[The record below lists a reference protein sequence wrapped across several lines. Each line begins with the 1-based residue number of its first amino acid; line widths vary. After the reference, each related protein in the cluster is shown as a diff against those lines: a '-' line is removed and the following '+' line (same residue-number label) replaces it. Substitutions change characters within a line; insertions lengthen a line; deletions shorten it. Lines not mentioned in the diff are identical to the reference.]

1 MKKYIVYLILC
12 FVSCFIFSCTSV
24 YEKGDTSCIPEGMER
39 LTFKVIVSSSK
50 VVGSNTRSI
59 ALEKENEIKDL
70 FVKIGYYDGDHY
82 RNFYSTQNGTIYLD
96 SYVYEDS
103 IYRASI
109 EVPVGTFR
117 DGDNI
122 YVWANQE
129 YPIDVTSEEELTTPL
144 YMSGIGT
151 IRDRWGGGRDFE
163 ADVHLLR
170 GVAKLRTV
178 VRTTKRSVLG
188 SWNININQVETQ
200 ILHMP
205 LCIRPFAPFETHRNP
220 AANDWWNDVYHRYI
234 DCTLKNVDWWFRWE
248 NSHLLS
254 SVELP
259 IDDGVNVDKVAETS
273 YDRYIYENWLENES
287 DYDENTNVTALK
299 VRIPLWNNETGENR
313 TIERVI
319 PIKTNDSY
327 RILRNHIYTVDVR
340 VLSLDEVKI
349 FTNMLDWE
357 DVGVTGDIVGGV
369 DFDIDRTKITLI
381 KDIVDPVKL
390 LKVDCHAPGRLQ
402 IRALKPNKTDLIS
415 TTDLQLYCNGITE
428 TDKLADNSGIYDLT
442 AAQVMNFYCTTGSV
456 PANYEGGF
464 IEISSDNVHVEY
476 IPVSSLDTFTPLD
489 TEGTANSYIA
499 DRGAGSYSFTATI
512 MGNGVDGIIDEGKF
526 EDASGNILTK
536 AGGANIHPLS
546 AKLLWQDTDELVEQ
560 VALVNGRVQV
570 KMRRS
575 RGNAVIAVYDKTN
588 PNAED
593 AKVLWSWHLWC
604 TATPKI
610 LEFVT
615 SIYTGNNYKVMD
627 RNLGATATKAY
638 LGTVQGL
645 HYQWGRKD
653 PFSGSLTY
661 DGIRTILYDV
671 RSGQVVYK
679 YSDERVTAG
688 QAISTPSS
696 LYSPRR
702 GLGSESWCT
711 KTTELKYLWGNPD
724 GEQDVFPKETLKS
737 LYDPCPYGYKVAPHD
752 VFKILSKGEIA
763 IFLPAGASLGD
774 MYFIKSYFANGST
787 FYYDNAGI
795 DETKLIY
802 LPETYRPNG
811 DGIKLGKRGV
821 YWCSSPHP
829 ADKEH
834 SGLMFN
840 FHPYTAMDFEYNIY
854 NPVVTSTPASIRCVK
869 E

>member
-1 MKKYIVYLILC
+1 MTNKMVIGYKFAFILLLLS
-12 FVSCFIFSCTSV
+12 SCVEDIRNCDIGNVDNMIPDGKERMELRLVIPGGKQPVVRSIENGTAGENKVERLFMDVMNSGTVIASRSTADGALTLTPTDVDSV
-24 YEKGDTSCIPEGMER
+24 YTVSTLFDIGTLEAGYTLRVRANEDTPAIISGQP
-39 LTFKVIVSSSK
+39 VSP
-50 VVGSNTRSI
+50 
-59 ALEKENEIKDL
+59 
-70 FVKIGYYDGDHY
+70 F
-82 RNFYSTQNGTIYLD
+82 
-96 SYVYEDS
+96 
-103 IYRASI
+103 
-109 EVPVGTFR
+109 
-117 DGDNI
+117 
-122 YVWANQE
+122 
-129 YPIDVTSEEELTTPL
+129 
-144 YMSGIGT
+144 YMSGTGVIEDG
-151 IRDRWGGGRDFE
+151 INRNFK
-163 ADVHLLR
+163 ASVHLLR
-170 GVAKLRTV
+170 GVAKLWTT
-178 VRTTKRSVLG
+178 VRTTSFTVPQELMIGDVKIQVIHAADRIRKYAPFSSHANEAVVENLPA
-188 SWNININQVETQ
+188 SSLNYPDYPEVSLYDILAHEQVEINGEAITFY
-200 ILHMP
+200 P
-205 LCIRPFAPFETHRNP
+205 LF
-220 AANDWWNDVYHRYI
+220 V
-234 DCTLKNVDWWFRWE
+234 
-248 NSHLLS
+248 
-254 SVELP
+254 
-259 IDDGVNVDKVAETS
+259 
-273 YDRYIYENWLENES
+273 YENYLEQEEE
-287 DYDENTNVTALK
+287 YDPAINVTSLK
-299 VRIPLWNNETGENR
+299 LTIPVTDGIASRVIER
-313 TIERVI
+313 TIPVKAE
-319 PIKTNDSY
+319 DSY
-327 RILRNHIYTVDVR
+327 RMKRNHIYSVDVQ
-340 VLSLDEVKI
+340 VLSLDEVKV
-349 FTNMLDWE
+349 FTDMLDWE

-560 VALVNGRVQV
+560 VALANGRVQV
-570 KMRRS
+570 KMGRS

-671 RSGQVVYK
+671 RSGQGVYK

-702 GLGSESWCT
+702 GLGGESWCT

-724 GEQDVFPKETLKS
+724 GEQDAFPKETLKS

-763 IFLPAGASLGD
+763 IFPPAGASLGD

-811 DGIKLGKRGV
+811 DGIKLGKWGV

-854 NPVVTSTPASIRCVK
+854 NPVVTSVPASIRCVK

>member
-1 MKKYIVYLILC
+1 MTNKMVIGYKFAFILLLLS
-12 FVSCFIFSCTSV
+12 SCVEDIRNCDIGNVDNMIPDGKERMELRLVIPGGKQPVVRSIENGMAGENKVERLFMDVMNSGTVIASRSTADGALTLTPTDVDSV
-24 YEKGDTSCIPEGMER
+24 YAVSTLFDIGTLEAGYTLRVRANEDTPAIISGQP
-39 LTFKVIVSSSK
+39 VSP
-50 VVGSNTRSI
+50 
-59 ALEKENEIKDL
+59 
-70 FVKIGYYDGDHY
+70 F
-82 RNFYSTQNGTIYLD
+82 
-96 SYVYEDS
+96 
-103 IYRASI
+103 
-109 EVPVGTFR
+109 
-117 DGDNI
+117 
-122 YVWANQE
+122 
-129 YPIDVTSEEELTTPL
+129 
-144 YMSGIGT
+144 YMSGTGVIEDG
-151 IRDRWGGGRDFE
+151 INRNFK
-163 ADVHLLR
+163 ASVHLLR
-170 GVAKLRTV
+170 GVAKLRTT
-178 VRTTKRSVLG
+178 VRTTSFTVPQELMIGDVKIQVIHAADRIRKYAPFSSHANEAVVENLPA
-188 SWNININQVETQ
+188 SSLNYPDYPEVSLYDILAHEQVEINGEAITFY
-200 ILHMP
+200 P
-205 LCIRPFAPFETHRNP
+205 LF
-220 AANDWWNDVYHRYI
+220 V
-234 DCTLKNVDWWFRWE
+234 
-248 NSHLLS
+248 
-254 SVELP
+254 
-259 IDDGVNVDKVAETS
+259 
-273 YDRYIYENWLENES
+273 YENYLEQEEE
-287 DYDENTNVTALK
+287 YDPAINVTSLK
-299 VRIPLWNNETGENR
+299 LTIPVTDGIASRVIER
-313 TIERVI
+313 TIPVKAE
-319 PIKTNDSY
+319 DSY
-327 RILRNHIYTVDVR
+327 RMKRNHIYSVDVQ
-340 VLSLDEVKI
+340 VLSLDEVKV
-349 FTNMLDWE
+349 FTDLLDWE

-570 KMRRS
+570 KMGRS

-671 RSGQVVYK
+671 RSGQGVYK

-702 GLGSESWCT
+702 GLGGESWCT

-724 GEQDVFPKETLKS
+724 GEQDAFPKETLKS

-763 IFLPAGASLGD
+763 IFPPAGASLGD

-811 DGIKLGKRGV
+811 DGIKLGKWGV

-854 NPVVTSTPASIRCVK
+854 NPVVTSVPASIRCVK

>member
-1 MKKYIVYLILC
+1 MTNKMVIGYKFAFILLLLS
-12 FVSCFIFSCTSV
+12 SCVEDIRNCDIGNVDNMIPDVKERMELRLVIPGGKQPVVRSIENGMAGENKVERLFMDVMNSGTVIASRSTADGALTLTPTDVDSV
-24 YEKGDTSCIPEGMER
+24 YAVSTLFDIGTLEAGYTLRVRANEDTPAIISGQP
-39 LTFKVIVSSSK
+39 VSP
-50 VVGSNTRSI
+50 
-59 ALEKENEIKDL
+59 
-70 FVKIGYYDGDHY
+70 F
-82 RNFYSTQNGTIYLD
+82 
-96 SYVYEDS
+96 
-103 IYRASI
+103 
-109 EVPVGTFR
+109 
-117 DGDNI
+117 
-122 YVWANQE
+122 
-129 YPIDVTSEEELTTPL
+129 
-144 YMSGIGT
+144 YMSGTGVIEDG
-151 IRDRWGGGRDFE
+151 INRNFK
-163 ADVHLLR
+163 ASVHLLR
-170 GVAKLRTV
+170 GVAKLRTT
-178 VRTTKRSVLG
+178 VRTTSFTVPQELMIGDVKIQVIHAADRIRKYAPFSSHANEAVVENLPA
-188 SWNININQVETQ
+188 SSLNYPDYPEVSLYDILAHEQVEINGEAITFY
-200 ILHMP
+200 P
-205 LCIRPFAPFETHRNP
+205 LF
-220 AANDWWNDVYHRYI
+220 V
-234 DCTLKNVDWWFRWE
+234 
-248 NSHLLS
+248 
-254 SVELP
+254 
-259 IDDGVNVDKVAETS
+259 
-273 YDRYIYENWLENES
+273 YENYLEQEEE
-287 DYDENTNVTALK
+287 YDPAINVTSLK
-299 VRIPLWNNETGENR
+299 LTIPVTDGIASRVIER
-313 TIERVI
+313 TIPVKAE
-319 PIKTNDSY
+319 DSY
-327 RILRNHIYTVDVR
+327 RMKRNHIYSVDVQ
-340 VLSLDEVKI
+340 VLSLDEVKV
-349 FTNMLDWE
+349 FTDMLDWE

-570 KMRRS
+570 KMGRS

-671 RSGQVVYK
+671 RSGQGVYK

-702 GLGSESWCT
+702 GLGGESWCT

-724 GEQDVFPKETLKS
+724 GEQDAFPKETLKS

-763 IFLPAGASLGD
+763 IFPPAGASLGD

-811 DGIKLGKRGV
+811 DGIKLGKWGV

-854 NPVVTSTPASIRCVK
+854 NPVVTSVPASIRCVK

>member
-1 MKKYIVYLILC
+1 MTNKMVIGYKFAFILLLLS
-12 FVSCFIFSCTSV
+12 SCVEDIRNCDIGNVDNMIPDGKERMELRLVIPGGKQPVVRSIENGMAGENKVERLFMDVMNSGTVIASRSTADGALTLTPTDVDSV
-24 YEKGDTSCIPEGMER
+24 YAVSTLFDIGTLEAGYTLRVRANEDTPAIISGQP
-39 LTFKVIVSSSK
+39 VSP
-50 VVGSNTRSI
+50 
-59 ALEKENEIKDL
+59 
-70 FVKIGYYDGDHY
+70 F
-82 RNFYSTQNGTIYLD
+82 
-96 SYVYEDS
+96 
-103 IYRASI
+103 
-109 EVPVGTFR
+109 
-117 DGDNI
+117 
-122 YVWANQE
+122 
-129 YPIDVTSEEELTTPL
+129 
-144 YMSGIGT
+144 YMSGTGVIEDG
-151 IRDRWGGGRDFE
+151 INRNFK
-163 ADVHLLR
+163 ASVHLLR
-170 GVAKLRTV
+170 GVAKLRTT
-178 VRTTKRSVLG
+178 VRTTSFTVPQELMIGDVK
-188 SWNININQVETQ
+188 IQV
-200 ILHMP
+200 IHAADR
-205 LCIRPFAPFETHRNP
+205 IRKYAPFSSHANEAVVENLP
-220 AANDWWNDVYHRYI
+220 A
-234 DCTLKNVDWWFRWE
+234 
-248 NSHLLS
+248 S
-254 SVELP
+254 SLNYPDYPEMSLYD
-259 IDDGVNVDKVAETS
+259 ILAHEQAEINGEAITF
-273 YDRYIYENWLENES
+273 YPLFVYENYLEQEEE
-287 DYDENTNVTALK
+287 YDPAINVTSLK
-299 VRIPLWNNETGENR
+299 LTIPVTDGIASRVIER
-313 TIERVI
+313 TIPVKAE
-319 PIKTNDSY
+319 DSY
-327 RILRNHIYTVDVR
+327 RMKRNHIYSVDVQ
-340 VLSLDEVKI
+340 VLSLDEVKV
-349 FTNMLDWE
+349 FTDMLDWE

-570 KMRRS
+570 KMGRS

-671 RSGQVVYK
+671 RSGQGVYK

-702 GLGSESWCT
+702 GLGGESWCT

-724 GEQDVFPKETLKS
+724 GEQDAFPKETLKS

-763 IFLPAGASLGD
+763 IFPPAGASLGD

-811 DGIKLGKRGV
+811 DGIKLGKWGV

-854 NPVVTSTPASIRCVK
+854 NPVVTSVPASIRCVK

>member
-1 MKKYIVYLILC
+1 MTNKMVIGYKFAFILLLLS
-12 FVSCFIFSCTSV
+12 SCVEDIRNCDIGNVDNMIPDGKERMELRLVIPGGKQPVVRSIENGMAGENKVERLFMDVMNSGTVIASRSTADGALTLTPTDVDSV
-24 YEKGDTSCIPEGMER
+24 YAVSTLFDIGTLEAGYTLRVRANEDTPAIISGQP
-39 LTFKVIVSSSK
+39 VSP
-50 VVGSNTRSI
+50 
-59 ALEKENEIKDL
+59 
-70 FVKIGYYDGDHY
+70 F
-82 RNFYSTQNGTIYLD
+82 
-96 SYVYEDS
+96 
-103 IYRASI
+103 
-109 EVPVGTFR
+109 
-117 DGDNI
+117 
-122 YVWANQE
+122 
-129 YPIDVTSEEELTTPL
+129 
-144 YMSGIGT
+144 YMSGTGVIEDG
-151 IRDRWGGGRDFE
+151 INRNFK
-163 ADVHLLR
+163 ASVHLLR
-170 GVAKLRTV
+170 GVAKLRTT
-178 VRTTKRSVLG
+178 VRTTSFTVPQELMIGDVKIQVIHAADRIRKYAPFSSHANEAVVENLPA
-188 SWNININQVETQ
+188 SSLNYPDYPEVSLYDILAHEQVEINGEAITFY
-200 ILHMP
+200 P
-205 LCIRPFAPFETHRNP
+205 LF
-220 AANDWWNDVYHRYI
+220 V
-234 DCTLKNVDWWFRWE
+234 
-248 NSHLLS
+248 
-254 SVELP
+254 
-259 IDDGVNVDKVAETS
+259 
-273 YDRYIYENWLENES
+273 YENYLEQEEE
-287 DYDENTNVTALK
+287 YDPAINVTSLK
-299 VRIPLWNNETGENR
+299 LTIPVTDGIASRVIER
-313 TIERVI
+313 TIPVKAE
-319 PIKTNDSY
+319 DSY
-327 RILRNHIYTVDVR
+327 RMKRNHIYSVDVQ
-340 VLSLDEVKI
+340 VLSLDEVKV
-349 FTNMLDWE
+349 FTDMLDWE

-570 KMRRS
+570 KMGRS
-575 RGNAVIAVYDKTN
+575 RGNALIAVYDKAN

-671 RSGQVVYK
+671 RSGQGVYK

-702 GLGSESWCT
+702 GLGGESWCT

-724 GEQDVFPKETLKS
+724 GEQDAFPKETLKS

-763 IFLPAGASLGD
+763 IFPQPERHLG
-774 MYFIKSYFANGST
+774 ICIS
-787 FYYDNAGI
+787 
-795 DETKLIY
+795 
-802 LPETYRPNG
+802 
-811 DGIKLGKRGV
+811 
-821 YWCSSPHP
+821 
-829 ADKEH
+829 
-834 SGLMFN
+834 
-840 FHPYTAMDFEYNIY
+840 
-854 NPVVTSTPASIRCVK
+854 
-869 E
+869 

>member
-1 MKKYIVYLILC
+1 MTNKMVIGYKFAFILLLLS
-12 FVSCFIFSCTSV
+12 SCVEDIRNCDIGNVDNMIPDGKERMELRLVIPGGKQPVVRSIENGMAGENKVERLFMDVMNSGTVIASRSTADGALTLTPTDVDSV
-24 YEKGDTSCIPEGMER
+24 YAVSTLFDIGTLEAGYTLRVRANEDTPAIISGQP
-39 LTFKVIVSSSK
+39 VSP
-50 VVGSNTRSI
+50 
-59 ALEKENEIKDL
+59 
-70 FVKIGYYDGDHY
+70 F
-82 RNFYSTQNGTIYLD
+82 
-96 SYVYEDS
+96 
-103 IYRASI
+103 
-109 EVPVGTFR
+109 
-117 DGDNI
+117 
-122 YVWANQE
+122 
-129 YPIDVTSEEELTTPL
+129 
-144 YMSGIGT
+144 YMSGTGVIEDG
-151 IRDRWGGGRDFE
+151 INRNFK
-163 ADVHLLR
+163 ASVHLLR
-170 GVAKLRTV
+170 GVAKLRTT
-178 VRTTKRSVLG
+178 VRTTSFTVPQELMIGDVKIQVIHAADRIRKYAPFSSHANEAVVENLPA
-188 SWNININQVETQ
+188 SSLNYPDYPEVSLYDILAHEQVEINGEAITFY
-200 ILHMP
+200 P
-205 LCIRPFAPFETHRNP
+205 LF
-220 AANDWWNDVYHRYI
+220 V
-234 DCTLKNVDWWFRWE
+234 
-248 NSHLLS
+248 
-254 SVELP
+254 
-259 IDDGVNVDKVAETS
+259 
-273 YDRYIYENWLENES
+273 YENYLEQEEE
-287 DYDENTNVTALK
+287 YDPAINVTSLK
-299 VRIPLWNNETGENR
+299 LTIPVTDGIASRVIER
-313 TIERVI
+313 TIPVKAE
-319 PIKTNDSY
+319 DSY
-327 RILRNHIYTVDVR
+327 RMKRNHIYSVDVQ
-340 VLSLDEVKI
+340 VLSLDEVKV
-349 FTNMLDWE
+349 FTDMLDWE

-570 KMRRS
+570 KMGRS
-575 RGNAVIAVYDKTN
+575 RGNALIAVYDKAN

-671 RSGQVVYK
+671 RSGQGVYK

-702 GLGSESWCT
+702 GLGGESWCT

-724 GEQDVFPKETLKS
+724 GEQDAFPKETLKS

-763 IFLPAGASLGD
+763 IFPPAGASLGD

-811 DGIKLGKRGV
+811 DGIKLGKWGV

-854 NPVVTSTPASIRCVK
+854 NPVVTSVPASIRCVK

>member
-1 MKKYIVYLILC
+1 MEDIRNCDIGNVDNMIPDGKERMELRLVIPGGKQPVVRSIENGMAGENKVERLFMDVMNSGTVIASRSTADGALTLTPTD
-12 FVSCFIFSCTSV
+12 VDSV
-24 YEKGDTSCIPEGMER
+24 YAVSTLFDIGTLEAGYTLRVRANEDTPAIISGQP
-39 LTFKVIVSSSK
+39 VSP
-50 VVGSNTRSI
+50 
-59 ALEKENEIKDL
+59 
-70 FVKIGYYDGDHY
+70 F
-82 RNFYSTQNGTIYLD
+82 
-96 SYVYEDS
+96 
-103 IYRASI
+103 
-109 EVPVGTFR
+109 
-117 DGDNI
+117 
-122 YVWANQE
+122 
-129 YPIDVTSEEELTTPL
+129 
-144 YMSGIGT
+144 YMSGTGVIEDG
-151 IRDRWGGGRDFE
+151 INRNFK
-163 ADVHLLR
+163 ASVHLLR
-170 GVAKLRTV
+170 GVAKLRTT
-178 VRTTKRSVLG
+178 VRTTSFTVPQELMIGDVKIQVIHAADRIRKYAPFSSHANEAVVENLPA
-188 SWNININQVETQ
+188 SSLNYPDYPEVSLYDILAHEQVEINGEAITFY
-200 ILHMP
+200 P
-205 LCIRPFAPFETHRNP
+205 LF
-220 AANDWWNDVYHRYI
+220 V
-234 DCTLKNVDWWFRWE
+234 
-248 NSHLLS
+248 
-254 SVELP
+254 
-259 IDDGVNVDKVAETS
+259 
-273 YDRYIYENWLENES
+273 YENYLEQEEE
-287 DYDENTNVTALK
+287 YDPAINVTSLK
-299 VRIPLWNNETGENR
+299 LTIPVTDGIASRVIER
-313 TIERVI
+313 TIPVKAE
-319 PIKTNDSY
+319 DSY
-327 RILRNHIYTVDVR
+327 RMKRNHIYSVDVQ
-340 VLSLDEVKI
+340 VLSLDEVKV
-349 FTNMLDWE
+349 FTDMLDWE

-570 KMRRS
+570 KMGRS

-671 RSGQVVYK
+671 RSGQGVYK

-702 GLGSESWCT
+702 GLGGESWCT

-724 GEQDVFPKETLKS
+724 GEQDAFPKETLKS

-763 IFLPAGASLGD
+763 IFPPAGASLGD

-811 DGIKLGKRGV
+811 DGIKLGKWGV

-854 NPVVTSTPASIRCVK
+854 NPVVTSVPASIRCVK

>member
-1 MKKYIVYLILC
+1 MTNKMVIGYKFAFILLLLS
-12 FVSCFIFSCTSV
+12 SCVEDIRNCDIGNVDNMIPDGKERMELRLVIPGGKQPVVRSIENGMAGENKVERLFMDVMNSGTVIASRSTADGALTLTPTDVDSV
-24 YEKGDTSCIPEGMER
+24 YAVSTLFDIGTLEAGYTLRVRANEDTPAIISGQPVSPFYVSG
-39 LTFKVIVSSSK
+39 TGVI
-50 VVGSNTRSI
+50 
-59 ALEKENEIKDL
+59 E
-70 FVKIGYYDGDHY
+70 DGIN
-82 RNFYSTQNGTIYLD
+82 RNFK
-96 SYVYEDS
+96 
-103 IYRASI
+103 AS
-109 EVPVGTFR
+109 
-117 DGDNI
+117 
-122 YVWANQE
+122 
-129 YPIDVTSEEELTTPL
+129 
-144 YMSGIGT
+144 
-151 IRDRWGGGRDFE
+151 
-163 ADVHLLR
+163 VHLLR
-170 GVAKLRTV
+170 GVAKLRTT
-178 VRTTKRSVLG
+178 VRTTSFTVPQELMIGDVKIQVIHAADRIRKYAPFSSHANEAVVENLPA
-188 SWNININQVETQ
+188 SSLNYPDYPEVSLYDILAHEQVEINGEAITFY
-200 ILHMP
+200 P
-205 LCIRPFAPFETHRNP
+205 LF
-220 AANDWWNDVYHRYI
+220 V
-234 DCTLKNVDWWFRWE
+234 
-248 NSHLLS
+248 
-254 SVELP
+254 
-259 IDDGVNVDKVAETS
+259 
-273 YDRYIYENWLENES
+273 YENYLEQEEE
-287 DYDENTNVTALK
+287 YDPAINVTSLK
-299 VRIPLWNNETGENR
+299 LTIPVTDGIASRVIER
-313 TIERVI
+313 TIPVKAE
-319 PIKTNDSY
+319 DSY
-327 RILRNHIYTVDVR
+327 RMKRNHIYSVDVQ
-340 VLSLDEVKI
+340 VLSLDEVKV
-349 FTNMLDWE
+349 FTDMLDWE

-570 KMRRS
+570 KMGRS

-671 RSGQVVYK
+671 RSGQGVYK

-702 GLGSESWCT
+702 GLGGESWCT

-724 GEQDVFPKETLKS
+724 GEQDAFPKETLKS

-763 IFLPAGASLGD
+763 IFPPAGASLGD

-811 DGIKLGKRGV
+811 DGIKLGKWGV

-854 NPVVTSTPASIRCVK
+854 NPVVTSVPASIRCVK

>member
-1 MKKYIVYLILC
+1 MTNKMVIGYKFAFILLLLS
-12 FVSCFIFSCTSV
+12 SCVEDIRNCDIGNVDNMIPDGKERMELRLVIPGGKQPVVRSIENGMAGENKVERLFMDVMNSGTVIASRSTADGALTLTPTDVDSV
-24 YEKGDTSCIPEGMER
+24 YAVSTLFDIGTLEAGYTLRVRANEDTPAIISGQP
-39 LTFKVIVSSSK
+39 VSP
-50 VVGSNTRSI
+50 
-59 ALEKENEIKDL
+59 
-70 FVKIGYYDGDHY
+70 F
-82 RNFYSTQNGTIYLD
+82 
-96 SYVYEDS
+96 
-103 IYRASI
+103 
-109 EVPVGTFR
+109 
-117 DGDNI
+117 
-122 YVWANQE
+122 
-129 YPIDVTSEEELTTPL
+129 
-144 YMSGIGT
+144 YMSGTGVIEDG
-151 IRDRWGGGRDFE
+151 INRNFK
-163 ADVHLLR
+163 ASVHLLR
-170 GVAKLRTV
+170 GVAKLRTT
-178 VRTTKRSVLG
+178 VRTTSFTVPQELMIGDVKIQVIHAADRIRKYAPFSSHANEAVVENLPA
-188 SWNININQVETQ
+188 SSLNYPDYPEVSLYDILAHEQVEINGEAITFY
-200 ILHMP
+200 P
-205 LCIRPFAPFETHRNP
+205 LF
-220 AANDWWNDVYHRYI
+220 V
-234 DCTLKNVDWWFRWE
+234 
-248 NSHLLS
+248 
-254 SVELP
+254 
-259 IDDGVNVDKVAETS
+259 
-273 YDRYIYENWLENES
+273 YENYLEQEEE
-287 DYDENTNVTALK
+287 YDPAINVTSLK
-299 VRIPLWNNETGENR
+299 LTIPVTDGIASRVIER
-313 TIERVI
+313 TIPVKAE
-319 PIKTNDSY
+319 DSY
-327 RILRNHIYTVDVR
+327 RMKRNHIYSVDVQ
-340 VLSLDEVKI
+340 VLSLDEVKV
-349 FTNMLDWE
+349 FTDMLDWE

-499 DRGAGSYSFTATI
+499 DRGAGAYSFTATI

-570 KMRRS
+570 KMGRS

-671 RSGQVVYK
+671 RSGQGVYK

-702 GLGSESWCT
+702 GLGGESWCT

-724 GEQDVFPKETLKS
+724 GEQDAFPKETLKS

-763 IFLPAGASLGD
+763 IFPPAGASLGD

-811 DGIKLGKRGV
+811 DGIKLGKWGV

-854 NPVVTSTPASIRCVK
+854 NPVVTSVPASIRCVK

>member
-24 YEKGDTSCIPEGMER
+24 YENGDTSCIPEGMER
-39 LTFKVIVSSSK
+39 LTFKVIVPSSK
-50 VVGSNTRSI
+50 VVDSSTRST

-70 FVKIGYYDGDHY
+70 FVKIGNYDSDHY
-82 RNFYSTQNGTIYLD
+82 RNFYSTQNGTIHFDPYA
-96 SYVYEDS
+96 YEDS

-117 DGDNI
+117 DGDDI

-151 IRDRWGGGRDFE
+151 IRDKWGDNRDFE

-188 SWNININQVETQ
+188 SWNIDINQVETQ

-205 LCIRPFAPFETHRNP
+205 SCIRPFTPFETHRNP
-220 AANDWWNDVYHRYI
+220 AVNDGWNDVYHRYI
-234 DCTLKNVDWWFRWE
+234 DCTLNNLGWWISWE
-248 NSHLLS
+248 NSHLMS

-259 IDDGVNVDKVAETS
+259 IDDGVNVDKVTETS

-299 VRIPLWNNETGENR
+299 VRIPLWNYETGEDR
-313 TIERVI
+313 IIERVI

-340 VLSLDEVKI
+340 VLSVDDIEI
-349 FTNMLDWE
+349 NMDLLDWK
-357 DVGVTGDIVGGV
+357 DIDVTGDIVGGS

-390 LKVDCHAPGRLQ
+390 VKVNCHTPGRLR
-402 IRALKPNKTDLIS
+402 IRALKSDKTALMP

-428 TDKLADNSGIYDLT
+428 NDKLTDNSGIYDLA

-476 IPVSSLDTFTPLD
+476 IPISSLDTFTPLD
-489 TEGTANSYIA
+489 TEGTANCYIA

-536 AGGANIHPLS
+536 TVGAADIHPVS

-570 KMRRS
+570 KMGRS
-575 RGNAVIAVYDKTN
+575 RGNAVIAVYDN
-588 PNAED
+588 PDPNAED

-615 SIYTGNNYKVMD
+615 SIYTGNDYKVMD
-627 RNLGATATKAY
+627 RNLGATATTAY

-679 YSDERVTAG
+679 YPGERVTVG
-688 QAISTPSS
+688 QAVSTPNSM
-696 LYSPRR
+696 YCP
-702 GLGSESWCT
+702 EHSWCT

-752 VFKILSKGEIA
+752 VFRILGRGDNALFPPI
-763 IFLPAGASLGD
+763 GASLGEL
-774 MYFIKSYFANGST
+774 YFIKSYFENGST

-802 LPETYRPNG
+802 LPETYSPNG
-811 DGIKLGKRGV
+811 VGTRLGKQGV

-829 ADKEH
+829 AGRES

-840 FHPYTAMDFEYNIY
+840 FHIYRTMDFEYNIY
-854 NPVVTSTPASIRCVK
+854 NPVVTSLAASIRCVK

>member
-1 MKKYIVYLILC
+1 MTNKMVIGYKFAFILLLLS
-12 FVSCFIFSCTSV
+12 SCVEDIRNCDIGNVDNMIPDGKERMELRLVIPGGKQPVVRSIENGMAGENKVERLFMDVMNSGTVIASRSTADGALTLTPTDVDSV
-24 YEKGDTSCIPEGMER
+24 YAVSTLFDIGTLEAGYTLRVRANEDTPAIISGQP
-39 LTFKVIVSSSK
+39 VSP
-50 VVGSNTRSI
+50 
-59 ALEKENEIKDL
+59 
-70 FVKIGYYDGDHY
+70 F
-82 RNFYSTQNGTIYLD
+82 
-96 SYVYEDS
+96 
-103 IYRASI
+103 
-109 EVPVGTFR
+109 
-117 DGDNI
+117 
-122 YVWANQE
+122 
-129 YPIDVTSEEELTTPL
+129 
-144 YMSGIGT
+144 YMSGTGVIEDG
-151 IRDRWGGGRDFE
+151 INRNFK
-163 ADVHLLR
+163 ASVHLLR
-170 GVAKLRTV
+170 GVAKLRTT
-178 VRTTKRSVLG
+178 VRTTSFTVPQELMIGDVKIQVIHAADRIRKYAPFSSHANEAVVENLPA
-188 SWNININQVETQ
+188 SSLNYPDYPEVSLYDILAHEQVEINGEAITFY
-200 ILHMP
+200 P
-205 LCIRPFAPFETHRNP
+205 LF
-220 AANDWWNDVYHRYI
+220 V
-234 DCTLKNVDWWFRWE
+234 
-248 NSHLLS
+248 
-254 SVELP
+254 
-259 IDDGVNVDKVAETS
+259 
-273 YDRYIYENWLENES
+273 YENYLEQEEE
-287 DYDENTNVTALK
+287 YDPAINVTSLK
-299 VRIPLWNNETGENR
+299 LTIPVTDGIASRVIER
-313 TIERVI
+313 TIPVKAE
-319 PIKTNDSY
+319 DSY
-327 RILRNHIYTVDVR
+327 RMKRNHIYSVDVQ
-340 VLSLDEVKI
+340 VLSLDEVKV
-349 FTNMLDWE
+349 FTDMLDWE

-570 KMRRS
+570 KMGRS

-671 RSGQVVYK
+671 RSGQGVYK

-702 GLGSESWCT
+702 GLGGESWCT

-724 GEQDVFPKETLKS
+724 GEQDAFPKETLKS

-763 IFLPAGASLGD
+763 IFPPAGASLGD

-811 DGIKLGKRGV
+811 DGIKLGKWGV

-834 SGLMFN
+834 SGSCLTFI
-840 FHPYTAMDFEYNIY
+840 HILLWTLNIIY
-854 NPVVTSTPASIRCVK
+854 IIRWLLQCLLRYAV
-869 E
+869 

>member
-1 MKKYIVYLILC
+1 MTNKMVIGYKFAFILLLLS
-12 FVSCFIFSCTSV
+12 SCVEDIRNCDIGNVDNMIPDGKERMELRLVIPGGKQPVVRSIENGMAGENKVERLFMDVMNSGTVIASRSTADGALTLTPTDVDSV
-24 YEKGDTSCIPEGMER
+24 YAVSTLFDIGTLEAGYTLRVRANEDTPAIISGQP
-39 LTFKVIVSSSK
+39 VSP
-50 VVGSNTRSI
+50 
-59 ALEKENEIKDL
+59 
-70 FVKIGYYDGDHY
+70 F
-82 RNFYSTQNGTIYLD
+82 
-96 SYVYEDS
+96 
-103 IYRASI
+103 
-109 EVPVGTFR
+109 
-117 DGDNI
+117 
-122 YVWANQE
+122 
-129 YPIDVTSEEELTTPL
+129 
-144 YMSGIGT
+144 YMSGTGVIEDG
-151 IRDRWGGGRDFE
+151 INRNFK
-163 ADVHLLR
+163 ASVHLLR
-170 GVAKLRTV
+170 GVAKLRTT
-178 VRTTKRSVLG
+178 VRTTSFTVPQELMIGDVKIQVIHAADRIRKYAPFSSHANEAVVENLPA
-188 SWNININQVETQ
+188 SSLNYPDYPEVSLYDILAHEQVEINGEAITFY
-200 ILHMP
+200 P
-205 LCIRPFAPFETHRNP
+205 LF
-220 AANDWWNDVYHRYI
+220 V
-234 DCTLKNVDWWFRWE
+234 
-248 NSHLLS
+248 
-254 SVELP
+254 
-259 IDDGVNVDKVAETS
+259 
-273 YDRYIYENWLENES
+273 YENYLEQEEE
-287 DYDENTNVTALK
+287 YDPAINVTSLK
-299 VRIPLWNNETGENR
+299 LTIPVTDGIASRVIER
-313 TIERVI
+313 TIPVKAE
-319 PIKTNDSY
+319 DSY
-327 RILRNHIYTVDVR
+327 RMKRNHIYSVDVQ
-340 VLSLDEVKI
+340 VLSLDEVKV
-349 FTNMLDWE
+349 FTDMLDWE

-570 KMRRS
+570 KMGRS

-671 RSGQVVYK
+671 RSGQGVYK

-702 GLGSESWCT
+702 GLGGESWCT

-724 GEQDVFPKETLKS
+724 GEQDAFPKETLKS

-763 IFLPAGASLGD
+763 IFPPAGASLGD

-787 FYYDNAGI
+787 F
-795 DETKLIY
+795 
-802 LPETYRPNG
+802 
-811 DGIKLGKRGV
+811 
-821 YWCSSPHP
+821 S
-829 ADKEH
+829 
-834 SGLMFN
+834 F
-840 FHPYTAMDFEYNIY
+840 
-854 NPVVTSTPASIRCVK
+854 
-869 E
+869 

>member
-1 MKKYIVYLILC
+1 MTNKMVIGYKFAFILLLLS
-12 FVSCFIFSCTSV
+12 SCVEDIRNCDIGNVDNMIPDGKERMELRLVIPGGKQPVVRSIENGMAGENKVERLFMDVMNSGTVIASRSTADGALTLTPTDVDSV
-24 YEKGDTSCIPEGMER
+24 YAVSTLFDIGTLEAGYTLRVRANEDTPAIISGQP
-39 LTFKVIVSSSK
+39 VSP
-50 VVGSNTRSI
+50 
-59 ALEKENEIKDL
+59 
-70 FVKIGYYDGDHY
+70 F
-82 RNFYSTQNGTIYLD
+82 
-96 SYVYEDS
+96 
-103 IYRASI
+103 
-109 EVPVGTFR
+109 
-117 DGDNI
+117 
-122 YVWANQE
+122 
-129 YPIDVTSEEELTTPL
+129 
-144 YMSGIGT
+144 YMSGTGVIEDG
-151 IRDRWGGGRDFE
+151 INRNFK
-163 ADVHLLR
+163 ASVHLLR
-170 GVAKLRTV
+170 GVAKLRTT
-178 VRTTKRSVLG
+178 VRTTSFTVPQELMIGDVKIQVIHAADRIRKYAPFSSHANEAVVENLPA
-188 SWNININQVETQ
+188 SSLNYPDYPEVSLYDILAHEQVEINGEAITFY
-200 ILHMP
+200 P
-205 LCIRPFAPFETHRNP
+205 LF
-220 AANDWWNDVYHRYI
+220 V
-234 DCTLKNVDWWFRWE
+234 
-248 NSHLLS
+248 
-254 SVELP
+254 
-259 IDDGVNVDKVAETS
+259 
-273 YDRYIYENWLENES
+273 YENYLEQEEE
-287 DYDENTNVTALK
+287 YDPAINVTSLK
-299 VRIPLWNNETGENR
+299 LTIPVTDGIASRVIER
-313 TIERVI
+313 TIPVKAE
-319 PIKTNDSY
+319 DSY
-327 RILRNHIYTVDVR
+327 RMKRNHIYSVDVQ
-340 VLSLDEVKI
+340 VLSLDEVKV
-349 FTNMLDWE
+349 FTDMLDWE

-763 IFLPAGASLGD
+763 IFPPAGASLGD

>member
-1 MKKYIVYLILC
+1 MTNKMVIGYKFAFILLLLS
-12 FVSCFIFSCTSV
+12 SCVEDIRNCDIGNVDNMIPDGKERMELRLVIPGGKQPVVRSIENGMAGENKVERLFMDVMNSGTVIASRSTADGALTLTPTDVDSV
-24 YEKGDTSCIPEGMER
+24 YAVSTLFDIGTLEAGYTLRVRANEDTPAIISGQP
-39 LTFKVIVSSSK
+39 VSP
-50 VVGSNTRSI
+50 
-59 ALEKENEIKDL
+59 
-70 FVKIGYYDGDHY
+70 F
-82 RNFYSTQNGTIYLD
+82 
-96 SYVYEDS
+96 
-103 IYRASI
+103 
-109 EVPVGTFR
+109 
-117 DGDNI
+117 
-122 YVWANQE
+122 
-129 YPIDVTSEEELTTPL
+129 
-144 YMSGIGT
+144 YMSGTGVIEDG
-151 IRDRWGGGRDFE
+151 INRNFK
-163 ADVHLLR
+163 ASVHLLR
-170 GVAKLRTV
+170 GVAKLRTT
-178 VRTTKRSVLG
+178 VRTTSFTVPQELMIGDVKIQVIHAADRIRKYAPFSSHANEAVVENLPA
-188 SWNININQVETQ
+188 SSLNYPDYPEVSLYDILAHEQVEINGEAITFY
-200 ILHMP
+200 P
-205 LCIRPFAPFETHRNP
+205 LF
-220 AANDWWNDVYHRYI
+220 V
-234 DCTLKNVDWWFRWE
+234 
-248 NSHLLS
+248 
-254 SVELP
+254 
-259 IDDGVNVDKVAETS
+259 
-273 YDRYIYENWLENES
+273 YENYLEQEEE
-287 DYDENTNVTALK
+287 YDPAINVTSLK
-299 VRIPLWNNETGENR
+299 LTIPVTDGIASRVIER
-313 TIERVI
+313 TIPVKAE
-319 PIKTNDSY
+319 DSY
-327 RILRNHIYTVDVR
+327 RMKRNHIYSVDVQ
-340 VLSLDEVKI
+340 VLSLDEVKV
-349 FTNMLDWE
+349 FTDMLDWE

-570 KMRRS
+570 KMGRS

-671 RSGQVVYK
+671 RSGQGVYK

-702 GLGSESWCT
+702 GLGGESWCT

-724 GEQDVFPKETLKS
+724 GEQDAFPKETLKS

-763 IFLPAGASLGD
+763 IFPPAGASLGD

-802 LPETYRPNG
+802 LPETYKPNG
-811 DGIKLGKRGV
+811 DGIKLGKWGV

-854 NPVVTSTPASIRCVK
+854 NPVVTSVPASIRCVK

>member
-1 MKKYIVYLILC
+1 MINKLFAFFFIAYLLS
-12 FVSCFIFSCTSV
+12 SCVEDIENYDLGNVDNMIPDGKELMELRLVIPGDKQSV
-24 YEKGDTSCIPEGMER
+24 
-39 LTFKVIVSSSK
+39 V
-50 VVGSNTRSI
+50 RSI
-59 ALEKENEIKDL
+59 E
-70 FVKIGYYDGDHY
+70 
-82 RNFYSTQNGTIYLD
+82 NGTAG
-96 SYVYEDS
+96 EN
-103 IYRASI
+103 SI
-109 EVPVGTFR
+109 EQLYMDVMDGGGNPIEYRPRSTGDGTLKLTHYADSFYVVSTLFDIGTLKEGYTFR
-117 DGDNI
+117 
-122 YVWANQE
+122 VRANADEPHGIIGQ
-129 YPIDVTSEEELTTPL
+129 PVPPF
-144 YMSGIGT
+144 YMSGTGMIY
-151 IRDRWGGGRDFE
+151 GGRHFR
-163 ADVHLLR
+163 ASAHLLR
-170 GVAKLRTV
+170 GVAKLRTT
-178 VRTTKRSVLG
+178 VRKTSSTVPQELTIGDVKVQVLH
-188 SWNININQVETQ
+188 VADR
-200 ILHMP
+200 
-205 LCIRPFAPFETHRNP
+205 IRKYAPFPSH
-220 AANDWWNDVYHRYI
+220 ANEAITNN
-234 DCTLKNVDWWFRWE
+234 KE
-248 NSHLLS
+248 NGLEYPLHYSDYPEVSLTDIALQEQGELDGEAVTFYSHY
-254 SVELP
+254 V
-259 IDDGVNVDKVAETS
+259 
-273 YDRYIYENWLENES
+273 YENYLEQES
-287 DYDENTNVTALK
+287 DYDIDTNVTSLK
-299 VRIPLWNNETGENR
+299 VVIPVTDGVTSRVIER
-313 TIERVI
+313 TIPVKAE
-319 PIKTNDSY
+319 NSY
-327 RILRNHIYTVDVR
+327 RIKRNHIYSVDVQ
-340 VLSLDEVKI
+340 VLSINEVKV
-349 FTNMLDWE
+349 FTDMLDWE
-357 DVGVTGDIVGGV
+357 DVGVIGDIVGTY
-369 DFDIDRTKITLI
+369 FDIDRSASKGITLI
-381 KDIVDPVKL
+381 KDIADPVKL
-390 LKVDCHAPGRLQ
+390 VKVDCHTPGRLR
-402 IRALKPNKTDLIS
+402 IRALQPNKTDLIS
-415 TTDLQLYCNGITE
+415 TTDLQLYCDGIAE

-456 PANYEGGF
+456 PANFEGGF
-464 IEISSDNVHVEY
+464 IEISSDNVHVVY
-476 IPVSSLDTFTPLD
+476 IPIGSLDTFIPLD
-489 TEGTANSYIA
+489 TEGTSNSYIA
-499 DRGAGSYSFTATI
+499 DRGAASYSFTATI
-512 MGNGVDGIIDEGKF
+512 MGNGADGIIDEGKF

-560 VALVNGRVQV
+560 VGLSDGKVQV
-570 KMRRS
+570 KMGRS
-575 RGNAVIAVYDKTN
+575 RGNALIAVYDKAN

-671 RSGQVVYK
+671 RSGQGVYK

-702 GLGSESWCT
+702 GLGGESWCT

-724 GEQDVFPKETLKS
+724 GEQDAFPKETLKS

-763 IFLPAGASLGD
+763 IFPPAGASLGD

-811 DGIKLGKRGV
+811 DGIKLGKWGV

-854 NPVVTSTPASIRCVK
+854 NPVVTSVPASIRCVK

>member
-1 MKKYIVYLILC
+1 MEDIRNCDIGNVDNMIPDGKERMELRLVIPGGKQPVVRSIENGMAGENKVERLFMDVMNSGTVIASRSTADGALTLTPTD
-12 FVSCFIFSCTSV
+12 VDSV
-24 YEKGDTSCIPEGMER
+24 YAVSTLFDIGTLEAGYTLRVRANEDTPAIISGQP
-39 LTFKVIVSSSK
+39 VSP
-50 VVGSNTRSI
+50 
-59 ALEKENEIKDL
+59 
-70 FVKIGYYDGDHY
+70 F
-82 RNFYSTQNGTIYLD
+82 
-96 SYVYEDS
+96 
-103 IYRASI
+103 
-109 EVPVGTFR
+109 
-117 DGDNI
+117 
-122 YVWANQE
+122 
-129 YPIDVTSEEELTTPL
+129 
-144 YMSGIGT
+144 YMSGTGVIEDG
-151 IRDRWGGGRDFE
+151 INRNFK
-163 ADVHLLR
+163 ASVHLLR
-170 GVAKLRTV
+170 GVAKLRTT
-178 VRTTKRSVLG
+178 VRTTSFTVPQELMIGDVKIQVIHAADRIRKYAPFSSHANEAVVENLPA
-188 SWNININQVETQ
+188 SSLNYPDYPEVSLYDILAHEQVEINGEAITFY
-200 ILHMP
+200 P
-205 LCIRPFAPFETHRNP
+205 LF
-220 AANDWWNDVYHRYI
+220 V
-234 DCTLKNVDWWFRWE
+234 
-248 NSHLLS
+248 
-254 SVELP
+254 
-259 IDDGVNVDKVAETS
+259 
-273 YDRYIYENWLENES
+273 YENYLEQEEE
-287 DYDENTNVTALK
+287 YDPAINVTSLK
-299 VRIPLWNNETGENR
+299 LTIPVTDGIASRVIER
-313 TIERVI
+313 TIPVKAE
-319 PIKTNDSY
+319 DSY
-327 RILRNHIYTVDVR
+327 RMKRNHIYSVDVQ
-340 VLSLDEVKI
+340 VLSLDEVKV
-349 FTNMLDWE
+349 FTDMLDWE

-570 KMRRS
+570 KMGRS

-615 SIYTGNNYKVMD
+615 SIYTGNNYKVMN

-671 RSGQVVYK
+671 RSGQGVYK

-702 GLGSESWCT
+702 GLGGESWCT

-724 GEQDVFPKETLKS
+724 GEQDAFPKETLKS

-763 IFLPAGASLGD
+763 IFPPAGASLGD

-811 DGIKLGKRGV
+811 DGIKLGKWGV

-854 NPVVTSTPASIRCVK
+854 NPVVTSVPASIRCVK

>member
-1 MKKYIVYLILC
+1 MINKLFTFFFIAYLLS
-12 FVSCFIFSCTSV
+12 SCVEDIENYDLGNVDNMIPDGKELMELRLVIPGDKQSV
-24 YEKGDTSCIPEGMER
+24 
-39 LTFKVIVSSSK
+39 V
-50 VVGSNTRSI
+50 RSI
-59 ALEKENEIKDL
+59 E
-70 FVKIGYYDGDHY
+70 
-82 RNFYSTQNGTIYLD
+82 NGTAG
-96 SYVYEDS
+96 EN
-103 IYRASI
+103 SI
-109 EVPVGTFR
+109 EQLYMDVMDGGGNPIEYRPRSTGDGTLKLTHYADSFYVVSTLFDIGTLKEGYTFR
-117 DGDNI
+117 
-122 YVWANQE
+122 VRANADEPHGGQ
-129 YPIDVTSEEELTTPL
+129 PVPPF
-144 YMSGIGT
+144 YMSGTGVIYG
-151 IRDRWGGGRDFE
+151 DRHFR
-163 ADVHLLR
+163 ASAHLLR
-170 GVAKLRTV
+170 GVAKLRTT
-178 VRTTKRSVLG
+178 VRKTSFTVPQELTIGDVKVQVLH
-188 SWNININQVETQ
+188 VADR
-200 ILHMP
+200 
-205 LCIRPFAPFETHRNP
+205 IRKYAPFPSH
-220 AANDWWNDVYHRYI
+220 ANEAITNN
-234 DCTLKNVDWWFRWE
+234 KE
-248 NSHLLS
+248 NGLEYPLHYSDYPEVILTDIALQEQGKLDGEAVTFYSHY
-254 SVELP
+254 V
-259 IDDGVNVDKVAETS
+259 
-273 YDRYIYENWLENES
+273 YENYLEQES
-287 DYDENTNVTALK
+287 DYDIDTNVTSLK
-299 VRIPLWNNETGENR
+299 VVIPVTDGVTSRVIER
-313 TIERVI
+313 TIPVKAE
-319 PIKTNDSY
+319 NSY
-327 RILRNHIYTVDVR
+327 RIKRNHIYSVDVQ
-340 VLSLDEVKI
+340 VLSINEVKV
-349 FTNMLDWE
+349 FTDMLDWE
-357 DVGVTGDIVGGV
+357 DVGVTGDIVGTY
-369 DFDIDRTKITLI
+369 FDIDRSASKGITLI
-381 KDIVDPVKL
+381 KDIADPVKL
-390 LKVDCHAPGRLQ
+390 VKVDCHTPGRLR
-402 IRALKPNKTDLIS
+402 IRALQPNKTDLIS
-415 TTDLQLYCNGITE
+415 TTDLQLYCNGIAE

-456 PANYEGGF
+456 PANFEGGF
-464 IEISSDNVHVEY
+464 IEISSDNVHVVY
-476 IPVSSLDTFTPLD
+476 IPIGSLDTFIPLD
-489 TEGTANSYIA
+489 TEGTSNSYIA
-499 DRGAGSYSFTATI
+499 DRGAASYSFTATI
-512 MGNGVDGIIDEGKF
+512 MGNGADGIIDEGKF

>member
-1 MKKYIVYLILC
+1 MINKLFAFFFIAYLLS
-12 FVSCFIFSCTSV
+12 SCVEDIENYDLGNVDNMIPDGKELMELRLVIPGDKQSV
-24 YEKGDTSCIPEGMER
+24 
-39 LTFKVIVSSSK
+39 V
-50 VVGSNTRSI
+50 RSI
-59 ALEKENEIKDL
+59 E
-70 FVKIGYYDGDHY
+70 
-82 RNFYSTQNGTIYLD
+82 NGTAG
-96 SYVYEDS
+96 EN
-103 IYRASI
+103 SI
-109 EVPVGTFR
+109 EQLYMDVMDGGGNPIEYRPRSTGDGTLKLTHYADSFYVVSTLFDIGTLKEGYTFR
-117 DGDNI
+117 
-122 YVWANQE
+122 VRANADEPHGIIGQ
-129 YPIDVTSEEELTTPL
+129 PVPPF
-144 YMSGIGT
+144 YMSGTGMIY
-151 IRDRWGGGRDFE
+151 GGRHFR
-163 ADVHLLR
+163 ASAHLLR
-170 GVAKLRTV
+170 GVAKLRTT
-178 VRTTKRSVLG
+178 VRKTSSTVPQELTIGDVKVQVLH
-188 SWNININQVETQ
+188 VADR
-200 ILHMP
+200 
-205 LCIRPFAPFETHRNP
+205 IRKYAPFPSH
-220 AANDWWNDVYHRYI
+220 ANEAITNN
-234 DCTLKNVDWWFRWE
+234 KE
-248 NSHLLS
+248 NGLEYPLHYSDYPEVSLTDIALQEQGELDGEAVTFYSHY
-254 SVELP
+254 V
-259 IDDGVNVDKVAETS
+259 
-273 YDRYIYENWLENES
+273 YENYLEQES
-287 DYDENTNVTALK
+287 DYDIDTNVTSLK
-299 VRIPLWNNETGENR
+299 VVIPVTDGVTSRVIER
-313 TIERVI
+313 TIPVKAE
-319 PIKTNDSY
+319 NSY
-327 RILRNHIYTVDVR
+327 RIKRNHIYSVDVQ
-340 VLSLDEVKI
+340 VLSINEVKV
-349 FTNMLDWE
+349 FTDMLDWE
-357 DVGVTGDIVGGV
+357 DVGVIGDIVGTY
-369 DFDIDRTKITLI
+369 FDIDRSASKGITLI
-381 KDIVDPVKL
+381 KDIADPVKL
-390 LKVDCHAPGRLQ
+390 VKVDCHTPGRLR
-402 IRALKPNKTDLIS
+402 IRALQPNKTDLIS
-415 TTDLQLYCNGITE
+415 TTDLQLYCDGIAE

-456 PANYEGGF
+456 PANFEGGF
-464 IEISSDNVHVEY
+464 IEISSDNVHVVY
-476 IPVSSLDTFTPLD
+476 IPIGSLDTFIPLD
-489 TEGTANSYIA
+489 TEGTSNSYIA
-499 DRGAGSYSFTATI
+499 DRGAASYSFTATI
-512 MGNGVDGIIDEGKF
+512 MGNGADGIIDEGKF

-560 VALVNGRVQV
+560 VGLSDGKVQV
-570 KMRRS
+570 KMGRS
-575 RGNAVIAVYDKTN
+575 RGNALIAVYDKAN

-671 RSGQVVYK
+671 RSGQGVYK

-724 GEQDVFPKETLKS
+724 GEQDAFPKETLKS

-763 IFLPAGASLGD
+763 IFPPAGASLGD

-811 DGIKLGKRGV
+811 DGIKLGKWGV

>member
-1 MKKYIVYLILC
+1 MTNKMVIGYKFAFILLLLS
-12 FVSCFIFSCTSV
+12 SCVEDIRNCDIGNVDNMIPDGKERMELRLVIPGGKQPVVRSIENGMAGENKVERLFMDVMNSGTVIASRSTADGALTLTPTDVDSV
-24 YEKGDTSCIPEGMER
+24 YAVSTLFDIGTLEAGYTLRVRANEDTPAIISGQP
-39 LTFKVIVSSSK
+39 VSP
-50 VVGSNTRSI
+50 
-59 ALEKENEIKDL
+59 
-70 FVKIGYYDGDHY
+70 F
-82 RNFYSTQNGTIYLD
+82 
-96 SYVYEDS
+96 
-103 IYRASI
+103 
-109 EVPVGTFR
+109 
-117 DGDNI
+117 
-122 YVWANQE
+122 
-129 YPIDVTSEEELTTPL
+129 
-144 YMSGIGT
+144 YMSGTGVIEDG
-151 IRDRWGGGRDFE
+151 INRNFK
-163 ADVHLLR
+163 ASVHLLR
-170 GVAKLRTV
+170 GVAKLRTT
-178 VRTTKRSVLG
+178 VRTTSFTVPQELMIGDVKIQVIHAADRIRKYAPFSSHANEAVVENLPA
-188 SWNININQVETQ
+188 SSLNYPDYPEVSLYDILAHEQVEINGEAITFY
-200 ILHMP
+200 P
-205 LCIRPFAPFETHRNP
+205 LF
-220 AANDWWNDVYHRYI
+220 V
-234 DCTLKNVDWWFRWE
+234 
-248 NSHLLS
+248 
-254 SVELP
+254 
-259 IDDGVNVDKVAETS
+259 
-273 YDRYIYENWLENES
+273 YENYLEQEEE
-287 DYDENTNVTALK
+287 YDPAINVTSLK
-299 VRIPLWNNETGENR
+299 LTIPVTDGIASRVIER
-313 TIERVI
+313 TIPVKAE
-319 PIKTNDSY
+319 DSY
-327 RILRNHIYTVDVR
+327 RMKRNHIYSVDVQ
-340 VLSLDEVKI
+340 VLSLDEVKV
-349 FTNMLDWE
+349 FTDMLDWE

-442 AAQVMNFYCTTGSV
+442 AAQVMNFYCTTGSI

-570 KMRRS
+570 KMGRS

-671 RSGQVVYK
+671 RSGQGVYK

-702 GLGSESWCT
+702 GLGGESWCT

-724 GEQDVFPKETLKS
+724 GEQDAFPKETLKS

-763 IFLPAGASLGD
+763 IFPPAGASLGD

-811 DGIKLGKRGV
+811 DGIKLGKWGV

-854 NPVVTSTPASIRCVK
+854 NPVVTSVPASIRCVK

>member
-1 MKKYIVYLILC
+1 MIPDGKERMELRLVIPGGKQPVVRSIENGMAGENKVERLFMDVMNSGTVIASRSTADGALTLTPTD
-12 FVSCFIFSCTSV
+12 VDSV
-24 YEKGDTSCIPEGMER
+24 YAVSTLFDIGTLEAGYTLRVRANEDTPAIISGQP
-39 LTFKVIVSSSK
+39 VSP
-50 VVGSNTRSI
+50 
-59 ALEKENEIKDL
+59 
-70 FVKIGYYDGDHY
+70 F
-82 RNFYSTQNGTIYLD
+82 
-96 SYVYEDS
+96 
-103 IYRASI
+103 
-109 EVPVGTFR
+109 
-117 DGDNI
+117 
-122 YVWANQE
+122 
-129 YPIDVTSEEELTTPL
+129 
-144 YMSGIGT
+144 YMSGTGVIEDG
-151 IRDRWGGGRDFE
+151 INRNFK
-163 ADVHLLR
+163 ASVHLLR
-170 GVAKLRTV
+170 GVAKLRTT
-178 VRTTKRSVLG
+178 VRTTSFTVPQELMIGDVKIQVIHAADRIRKYAPFSSHANEAVVENLPA
-188 SWNININQVETQ
+188 SSLNYPDYPEVSLYDILAHEQVEINGEAITFY
-200 ILHMP
+200 P
-205 LCIRPFAPFETHRNP
+205 LF
-220 AANDWWNDVYHRYI
+220 V
-234 DCTLKNVDWWFRWE
+234 
-248 NSHLLS
+248 
-254 SVELP
+254 
-259 IDDGVNVDKVAETS
+259 
-273 YDRYIYENWLENES
+273 YENYLEQEEE
-287 DYDENTNVTALK
+287 YDPAINVTSLK
-299 VRIPLWNNETGENR
+299 LTIPVTDGIASRVIER
-313 TIERVI
+313 TIPVKAE
-319 PIKTNDSY
+319 DSY
-327 RILRNHIYTVDVR
+327 RMKRNHIYSVDVQ
-340 VLSLDEVKI
+340 VLSLDEVKV
-349 FTNMLDWE
+349 FTDMLDWE

-570 KMRRS
+570 KMGRS

-671 RSGQVVYK
+671 RSGQGVYK

-702 GLGSESWCT
+702 GLGGESWCT

-724 GEQDVFPKETLKS
+724 GEQDAFPKETLKS

-763 IFLPAGASLGD
+763 IFPPAGASLGD

-811 DGIKLGKRGV
+811 DGIKLGKWGV

-854 NPVVTSTPASIRCVK
+854 NPVVTSVPASIRCVK

>member
-1 MKKYIVYLILC
+1 MTNKMVIGYKFAFILLLLS
-12 FVSCFIFSCTSV
+12 SCVEDIRNCDIGNVDNMIPDGKERMELRLVIPGGKQPVVRSIENGMAGENKVERLFMDVMNSGTVIASRSTADGALTLTPTDVDSV
-24 YEKGDTSCIPEGMER
+24 YAVSTLFDIGTLEAGYTLRVRANEDTPAIISGQP
-39 LTFKVIVSSSK
+39 VSP
-50 VVGSNTRSI
+50 
-59 ALEKENEIKDL
+59 
-70 FVKIGYYDGDHY
+70 F
-82 RNFYSTQNGTIYLD
+82 
-96 SYVYEDS
+96 
-103 IYRASI
+103 
-109 EVPVGTFR
+109 
-117 DGDNI
+117 
-122 YVWANQE
+122 
-129 YPIDVTSEEELTTPL
+129 
-144 YMSGIGT
+144 YMSGTGVIEDG
-151 IRDRWGGGRDFE
+151 INRNFK
-163 ADVHLLR
+163 ASVHLLR
-170 GVAKLRTV
+170 GVAKLRTT
-178 VRTTKRSVLG
+178 VRTTSFTVPQELMIGDVKIQVIHAADRIRKYAPFSSHANEAVVENLPA
-188 SWNININQVETQ
+188 SSLNYPDYPEVSLYDILAHEQVEINGEAITFY
-200 ILHMP
+200 P
-205 LCIRPFAPFETHRNP
+205 LF
-220 AANDWWNDVYHRYI
+220 V
-234 DCTLKNVDWWFRWE
+234 
-248 NSHLLS
+248 
-254 SVELP
+254 
-259 IDDGVNVDKVAETS
+259 
-273 YDRYIYENWLENES
+273 YENYLEQEEE
-287 DYDENTNVTALK
+287 YDPAINVTSLK
-299 VRIPLWNNETGENR
+299 LTIPVTDGIASRVIER
-313 TIERVI
+313 TIPVKAE
-319 PIKTNDSY
+319 DSY
-327 RILRNHIYTVDVR
+327 RMKRNHIYSVDVQ
-340 VLSLDEVKI
+340 VLSLDEVKV
-349 FTNMLDWE
+349 FTDMLDWE

-570 KMRRS
+570 KMGRS

-671 RSGQVVYK
+671 RSGQGVYK

-702 GLGSESWCT
+702 GLGGESWCT

-724 GEQDVFPKETLKS
+724 GEQDAFPKETLKS
-737 LYDPCPYGYKVAPHD
+737 LYDPCPYGYKIAPHD

-763 IFLPAGASLGD
+763 IFPPAGASLGD

-811 DGIKLGKRGV
+811 DGIKLGKWGV

-854 NPVVTSTPASIRCVK
+854 NPVVTSVPASIRCVK

>member
-1 MKKYIVYLILC
+1 MTNKMVIGYKFAFILLLLS
-12 FVSCFIFSCTSV
+12 SCVEDIRNCDIGNVDNMIPDGKERMELRLVIPGGKQPVVRSIENGMAGENKVERLFMDVMNSGTVIASRSTADGALTLTPTDVDSV
-24 YEKGDTSCIPEGMER
+24 YAVSTLFDIGTLEAGYTLRVRANEDTPAIISGQP
-39 LTFKVIVSSSK
+39 VSP
-50 VVGSNTRSI
+50 
-59 ALEKENEIKDL
+59 
-70 FVKIGYYDGDHY
+70 F
-82 RNFYSTQNGTIYLD
+82 
-96 SYVYEDS
+96 
-103 IYRASI
+103 
-109 EVPVGTFR
+109 
-117 DGDNI
+117 
-122 YVWANQE
+122 
-129 YPIDVTSEEELTTPL
+129 
-144 YMSGIGT
+144 YMSGTGVIEDG
-151 IRDRWGGGRDFE
+151 INRNFK
-163 ADVHLLR
+163 ASVHLLR
-170 GVAKLRTV
+170 GVAKLRTT
-178 VRTTKRSVLG
+178 VRTTSFTVPQELMIGDVKIQVIHAADRIRKYAPFSSHANEAVVENLPA
-188 SWNININQVETQ
+188 SSLNYPDYPEVSLYDILAHEQVEINGEAITFY
-200 ILHMP
+200 P
-205 LCIRPFAPFETHRNP
+205 LF
-220 AANDWWNDVYHRYI
+220 V
-234 DCTLKNVDWWFRWE
+234 
-248 NSHLLS
+248 
-254 SVELP
+254 
-259 IDDGVNVDKVAETS
+259 
-273 YDRYIYENWLENES
+273 YENYLEQEEE
-287 DYDENTNVTALK
+287 YDPAINVTSLK
-299 VRIPLWNNETGENR
+299 LTIPVTDGIASRVIER
-313 TIERVI
+313 TIPVKAE
-319 PIKTNDSY
+319 DSY
-327 RILRNHIYTVDVR
+327 RMKRNHIYSVDVQ
-340 VLSLDEVKI
+340 VLSLDEVKV
-349 FTNMLDWE
+349 FTDMLDWE

-570 KMRRS
+570 KMGRS

-671 RSGQVVYK
+671 RSGQGVYK

-702 GLGSESWCT
+702 GLGGESWCT

-724 GEQDVFPKETLKS
+724 GEQDAFPKETLKS

-763 IFLPAGASLGD
+763 IFPPAGASLGD

-811 DGIKLGKRGV
+811 DGIKLGKWGV

-840 FHPYTAMDFEYNIY
+840 FHPYTAMDFEYNIFKF
-854 NPVVTSTPASIRCVK
+854 RK
-869 E
+869 